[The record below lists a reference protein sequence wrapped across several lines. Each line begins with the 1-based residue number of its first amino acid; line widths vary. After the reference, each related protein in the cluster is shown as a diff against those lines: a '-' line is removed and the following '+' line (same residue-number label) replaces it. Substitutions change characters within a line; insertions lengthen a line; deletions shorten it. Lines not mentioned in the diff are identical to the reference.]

1 MKWFTETII
10 TLTPLSLSVLLFAAL
25 CLGWIIYG
33 LRGYKYWWR
42 RFHHY
47 KTIPSRRQMKRNYG
61 YVEYVPE
68 IVNQAQRVI
77 PLPQKRPPQVIH
89 KQAPAVTAAPVNI
102 NVAAP
107 TTPPLSQ
114 KDDLQVIEGIG
125 PKIEDILNRNGV
137 YTWRELHQTP
147 VANIKMMLQ
156 NAGKRFQM
164 HDPKTWPEQ
173 ANMADTGQW
182 NELKEYQDFLHGG
195 K

>member
-10 TLTPLSLSVLLFAAL
+10 TLTPLSLTVLLFAAL

-33 LRGYKYWWR
+33 LRGYKYWWK

-68 IVNQAQRVI
+68 VMRQAPAII
-77 PLPQKRPPQVIH
+77 PLPQKRPPQVIY
-89 KQAPAVTAAPVNI
+89 KQVPTVAEPKNIPAAPA
-102 NVAAP
+102 P
-107 TTPPLSQ
+107 TQHLSQ
-114 KDDLQVIEGIG
+114 KDDLQVVEGIG
-125 PKIEDILNRNGV
+125 PKIEEILNKNGI
-137 YTWRELHQTP
+137 YTWRNLYQTP
-147 VANIKMMLQ
+147 VVTIKTMLG

-173 ANMADTGQW
+173 ANMADTGKW
-182 NELKEYQDFLHGG
+182 DDLKEYQDFLYKGRE
-195 K
+195 